1 MPNIIITIHE
11 DRLTIDGSL
20 PEGYRLVV
28 HNHSGNSDL
37 YPYTQARS
45 ACRND
50 ESDEEV
56 NEEHDGV
63 ECYLYVEDVEA
74 GLQL

>member
-50 ESDEEV
+50 ESDEESMRSTTGSNV
-56 NEEHDGV
+56 TSMSKM
-63 ECYLYVEDVEA
+63 
-74 GLQL
+74 